1 MTLITV
7 LEQIMNDVLIHFE
20 TEWMVPNHGNGDSFV
35 KLCQNYRCQIFC
47 FLENTIFVFWNRLC
61 ICKTQILLPNT
72 FRYIKK

>member
-47 FLENTIFVFWNRLC
+47 FL
-61 ICKTQILLPNT
+61 
-72 FRYIKK
+72 